1 MTLYVN
7 TDGGSRGNPGPAGYG
22 VVITDGDGSLVM
34 EIAAFIGT
42 ATNNVAEYSAVVD
55 ALETIAAHHGD
66 ERVVVRADSKL
77 VVEQLSG
84 RWKIKNPSMQEL
96 ARRATKALPRHRVTF
111 QWVPRAQNA
120 AADKL
125 ANEAMDSQKSRRTG
139 TLPGGAASVKEA
151 PPSAPAPQP
160 AQTATEWDSDTLF

>member
-1 MTLYVN
+1 MTWYVN

-22 VVITDGDGSLVM
+22 AVVVDDSGALLM
-34 EIAAFIGT
+34 EISEYIGT

-55 ALETIAAHHGD
+55 ALETIAAHGGD
-66 ERVVVRADSKL
+66 ENVVVRADSKL

-96 ARRATKALPRHRVTF
+96 AMRAKRALPARRVRF
-111 QWVPRAQNA
+111 QWVPRAENS

-139 TLPGGAASVKEA
+139 ILGGEAAAAPKEPLAA
-151 PPSAPAPQP
+151 PSLAKSEAL
-160 AQTATEWDSDTLF
+160 EWDSDTLF